1 MDFMVNKGRSMKSFP
16 PGSQG
21 RKSLAIISRKRT
33 NVKQKK
39 CFFVLMF
46 MVEISKHQ
54 FYLKQSSFIWW
65 SGCDMVSPYSPDCP
79 RTCYVEQAGN
89 NSRDFPAPASLI
101 LGLKVCINMPSQ
113 KCSSSPNF
121 LCQMFSL
128 GTPSGLVLAGTPP
141 SHTQCVFILSSY
153 PAYSM

>member
-1 MDFMVNKGRSMKSFP
+1 
-16 PGSQG
+16 
-21 RKSLAIISRKRT
+21 
-33 NVKQKK
+33 
-39 CFFVLMF
+39 
-46 MVEISKHQ
+46 
-54 FYLKQSSFIWW
+54 
-65 SGCDMVSPYSPDCP
+65 MVSPCSPDCP

-141 SHTQCVFILSSY
+141 RPTLSVSSSFPLTQHTPCDLAILKSGSQPPCIQAF
-153 PAYSM
+153 PAFKWRCAGHATLLQSNYAVNK